1 MGGYG
6 MGGLG
11 VHMHLGDV
19 LDLVVDVGSD
29 LPDNWGSHHLLT
41 DLVDRHDGLVD
52 GLGDSGNRG
61 SSIGN
66 SGGSSNSWSS
76 SIGGSN
82 SWGSSIGGSNSWG
95 SSYSSKTSVSS
106 KAIVSSKTA
115 VSSKTISREASI
127 ASGQE
132 ASISISCG
140 SSKGDSCEGRQSN
153 E

>member
-1 MGGYG
+1 
-6 MGGLG
+6 
-11 VHMHLGDV
+11 MHLGDV

-66 SGGSSNSWSS
+66 SGGSSNSW
-76 SIGGSN
+76 
-82 SWGSSIGGSNSWG
+82 GSSISGSNSWG

-153 E
+153 EGLHVGP